1 MTEVEKVVEYG
12 DISYYIKGT
21 KILHRE
27 DGPAVILPGAAKIW
41 YCNGKKHREDGP
53 AVIYSDGSES
63 WYYNGKLHRED
74 GPAIVHSTGMV
85 SWVLDNE
92 LFDTKEEWLKALP
105 EGKKLKALY
114 SEYFIK
120 G

>member
-1 MTEVEKVVEYG
+1 MIEVEKVVKYG

-41 YCNGKKHREDGP
+41 YCNGK
-53 AVIYSDGSES
+53 
-63 WYYNGKLHRED
+63 LHRED
-74 GPAIVHSTGMV
+74 GPAIVHSTGVV

-92 LFDTKEEWLKALP
+92 FFSTKEEWFEALT
-105 EGKKLKALY
+105 EEQRLKALY
-114 SEYFIK
+114 TEYFIRD
-120 G
+120 